1 MLEISFGLFGCNGLG
16 ENELFGGVA
25 PLALFTEGWGV
36 GIKTPLFQ
44 INFLP
49 DLTQVNFFPPLFWVA
64 PSFAQLPPALG
75 GVANPGAGRLKQ
87 SKKTKSE
94 RSALRMG
101 GLICARAQ
109 CRIRRFL
116 HEITPLHSS
125 HLSCTNS
132 LLTLFARSVFSYTFL
147 EVRILSGAQF

>member
-1 MLEISFGLFGCNGLG
+1 MQKRPGAGLVLEISFGLFGCNGLG
-16 ENELFGGVA
+16 ENELFGRVT
-25 PLALFTEGWGV
+25 PLVLFTEGWGV

-64 PSFAQLPPALG
+64 PSFVQLPPALG

-87 SKKTKSE
+87 SKKTKRE

-101 GLICARAQ
+101 ASICARAQ
-109 CRIRRFL
+109 CGIRRFL
-116 HEITPLHSS
+116 HEITLS
-125 HLSCTNS
+125 HPSRH
-132 LLTLFARSVFSYTFL
+132 A
-147 EVRILSGAQF
+147 